1 MKLNISKGNMYEFIT
16 HTGNVIK
23 GECPHNCS
31 YCYMKKW
38 KLKPPRLDEKEIKT
52 DTEIGNFIFI
62 GSSIDMFAMD
72 IPDKWIRETLLYL
85 SKYNNKYFFQSKNV
99 ANMIKFF
106 DQMPINS
113 FLCTTIETNRFYPE
127 IMGNAPHPEDR
138 VFSGLHYVT
147 IEPIMDFDID
157 ELFEMI
163 VRCKPLQVN
172 IGADSGK
179 NNLPEPSFEKVMT
192 LIEMLKGFTT
202 IHKKRNLDRLLTK

>member
-1 MKLNISKGNMYEFIT
+1 MYEFIT
-16 HTGNVIK
+16 HTGNIIK
-23 GECPHNCS
+23 GKCPHNCS

-38 KLKPPRLDEKEIKT
+38 KLKPSRLDEKEIKT

-85 SKYNNKYFFQSKNV
+85 SKYNNKYFFQSKNPL
-99 ANMIKFF
+99 NMLHFC
-106 DQMPINS
+106 DSMPENS
-113 FLCTTIETNRFYPE
+113 VLCTTIETNRFYPE
-127 IMGNAPHPEDR
+127 HMGYAPHPQDR
-138 VFSGLHYVT
+138 VHAGLDYVT

-163 VRCKPLQVN
+163 VRCKPFQVN
-172 IGADSGK
+172 IGADSGH
-179 NNLPEPSFEKVMT
+179 NNLPEPSFEKVMI

-202 IHKKRNLDRLLTK
+202 VHKKRNLDRLLTIKNE

>member
-1 MKLNISKGNMYEFIT
+1 MLNISKGNMYDFVT
-16 HTGNVIK
+16 HTWNTIK
-23 GECPHNCS
+23 GKCYHDCS
-31 YCYMKKW
+31 YCYMKRW
-38 KLKPPRLDEKEIKT
+38 GTLNPVRLDRSEL
-52 DTEIGNFIFI
+52 IGDIGSGKFIFI
-62 GSSIDMFAMD
+62 GSSCDMFAD
-72 IPDKWIRETLLYL
+72 NIPDEWIKETLQYCNRF
-85 SKYNNKYFFQSKNV
+85 NNKYFFQSKNV

-138 VFSGLHYVT
+138 VFPGLHYVT